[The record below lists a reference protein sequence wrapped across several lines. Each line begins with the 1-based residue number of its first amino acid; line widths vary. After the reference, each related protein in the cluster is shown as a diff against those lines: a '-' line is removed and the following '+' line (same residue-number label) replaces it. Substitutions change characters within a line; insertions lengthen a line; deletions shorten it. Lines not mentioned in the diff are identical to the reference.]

1 MAKTDKPDDPSR
13 RPQDEVK
20 RGTIRHVTKKPS
32 LGIEML
38 RLERKLKPI
47 IDKWHE
53 AMRRDPKAW
62 K

>member
-1 MAKTDKPDDPSR
+1 MAEKIEKEEIR
-13 RPQDEVK
+13 R
-20 RGTIRHVTKKPS
+20 GNIRHVSKKPS
-32 LGIEML
+32 KGIEML

-53 AMRRDPKAW
+53 AMKRDPKAW